1 MKTIVALLTLLC
13 VAITT
18 TAQTFTERLQKT
30 VAGKG
35 TITVVHSAAIDKL
48 VNGNQPDIKPAK
60 PLQTTQENK
69 TADSTKKQQAD
80 TTKKQQADSTK
91 KQQADTT
98 KKTTTQTET
107 KPQQESPKSDDDF
120 EIPTVDMRK
129 KVMGRSYK
137 VNGYRV
143 QAFAGGNTRTDRQ
156 KAQNIGDAIKLKFPE
171 QPIYVHFYSPRW
183 ICRVGNFRTY
193 EEAHAMLLEVKKMGY
208 TQASIVKG
216 KITVQY

>member
-80 TTKKQQADSTK
+80 STKKQQADTTK